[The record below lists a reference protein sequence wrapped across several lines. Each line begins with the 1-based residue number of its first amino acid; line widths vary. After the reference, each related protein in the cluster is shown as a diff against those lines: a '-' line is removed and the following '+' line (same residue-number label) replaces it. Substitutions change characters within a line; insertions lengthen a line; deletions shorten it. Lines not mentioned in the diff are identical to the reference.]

1 MIHFFKSVYFNSRWN
16 TNPVDSSNIN
26 LNWPGR
32 PSGLKIIDELLE
44 AFALH
49 GSSSDATEKIRKR
62 D

>member
-1 MIHFFKSVYFNSRWN
+1 M
-16 TNPVDSSNIN
+16 DSSNIN

-32 PSGLKIIDELLE
+32 PSGLKIVDELLE